1 MNNTVKLALALAAGS
16 SLLYLGLR
24 KKNKKEKLYLAPD
37 GNTYKE
43 DQIYR
48 TYDNKL
54 YKNGKAFH
62 YNVPEL
68 YDDLKASNM
77 NYEKVVNSTHLN
89 YKADQKN
96 PVYHHKGLRHQ

>member
-1 MNNTVKLALALAAGS
+1 MNNTVKIAMALAAGS

-24 KKNKKEKLYLAPD
+24 KKSQKKKLYLAPD
-37 GNTYKE
+37 GNTYKK

-54 YKNGKAFH
+54 YKNGKEFH

-68 YDDLKASNM
+68 HDDLKAGNM
-77 NYEKVVNSTHLN
+77 NYGKTDNGILN
-89 YKADQKN
+89 YKTNQKN
-96 PVYHHKGLRHQ
+96 PFYHHKGLRHQ